1 MQKVALTDIN
11 AWDVAWPTAAGLGIG
26 LGARLLRHGV
36 DLKSKKGVRA
46 PKTTSPLESAQIEV
60 PVDVSD
66 EEAAALQAQ
75 GIKVGADRSVLPAA
89 VATDSTVMPSK
100 RGVTMSPA
108 AKPVV
113 PGATKVGAEGL
124 TSTVLQGALGAGAA
138 YGGWSVLDNILDKQ
152 RLEKAKGSLQR
163 SRDRV
168 KRLIAGEPDP
178 SEAGIATAL
187 KTAEELFLKQSS
199 IGTSIGSSII
209 GGATDIMAPIGI
221 PLGIGAALL
230 GAKAYNES
238 KSANKYRQRVKQISD
253 SLEHEDPMAPV
264 AVLHPVR
271 RRKAAPSDTGVIH
284 NPGAEPIASS
294 EIDVKVAAH
303 RGDDDEDSDYG
314 KWIAL
319 AIAGVAGVAGIMWVR
334 NNPDEAM
341 KYAPEFL
348 HPAIKWVASG
358 NEPTAEMK
366 ATATQAAG
374 AQGATKQDVQ
384 AGQQTAKDPGAP
396 AAVQEQAQMTAT
408 APRLQDRIEGTMA
421 DSPLPREM
429 TNPKPGTVAPGQG
442 ISPEQQGRNIALKM
456 QGKEPVM
463 PAPTPLPAV
472 PAAPPKPA
480 ATPQAP
486 ASAAPAP
493 QRPSVE
499 PPPQRPGI
507 EPPAGRPGISAAPVT
522 PIGVPPSPPKP
533 V

>member
-319 AIAGVAGVAGIMWVR
+319 AIAGLAGAAGLMWVR
-334 NNPDEAM
+334 SNPDVA
-341 KYAPEFL
+341 KQYAPEFL
-348 HPAIKWVASG
+348 HGAIDWVAGG
-358 NEPTAEMK
+358 NEPKPEHK
-366 ATATQAAG
+366 AAAN
-374 AQGATKQDVQ
+374 QVVQQ
-384 AGQQTAKDPGAP
+384 AGETYKPTAAENAMYKRPVNPENALPPSPPPIRATDAAKMNPAQLAATNRNRDLAAAAAARGAAATRPGA
-396 AAVQEQAQMTAT
+396 
-408 APRLQDRIEGTMA
+408 
-421 DSPLPREM
+421 
-429 TNPKPGTVAPGQG
+429 VAPGQTLT
-442 ISPEQQGRNIALKM
+442 PEDQGAALANAGNAPSLQVPLVPSK
-456 QGKEPVM
+456 PPPA
-463 PAPTPLPAV
+463 PAPTP
-472 PAAPPKPA
+472 A
-480 ATPQAP
+480 ATAP
-486 ASAAPAP
+486 GVLPTEPVATVKPPAP
-493 QRPSVE
+493 V
-499 PPPQRPGI
+499 
-507 EPPAGRPGISAAPVT
+507 
-522 PIGVPPSPPKP
+522 VPPSPKA
-533 V
+533 